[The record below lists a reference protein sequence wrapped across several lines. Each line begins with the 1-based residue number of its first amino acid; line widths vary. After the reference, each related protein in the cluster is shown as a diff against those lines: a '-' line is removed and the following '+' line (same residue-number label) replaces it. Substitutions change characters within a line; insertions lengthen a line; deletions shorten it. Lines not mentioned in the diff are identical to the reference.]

1 LKFDQVYPDSGS
13 GVNEPKVA
21 GGRQKWHH
29 ETKKTFYPGKPM
41 VRDQD
46 LVAIFHSIHKV
57 MKAEKTLKLEGA
69 DILLIP
75 VPRQLSADCGLAIR
89 FAEQERERVE
99 GILERAG
106 LLPAEL
112 YRREGTEFRRL

>member
-1 LKFDQVYPDSGS
+1 MNRNLRGAGNHGIIKLKLLFQ
-13 GVNEPKVA
+13 
-21 GGRQKWHH
+21 
-29 ETKKTFYPGKPM
+29 GKPM
-41 VRDQD
+41 VKDRD

-89 FAEQERERVE
+89 YSEEEKEKVE
-99 GILERAG
+99 GILCRAG
-106 LLPAEL
+106 LAPAEL
-112 YRREGTEFRRL
+112 YRREGGEFRRL